1 MQGDGYHSVPGD
13 PPHKVRRVVV
23 VMSNT
28 ESAQAAKPRVITED
42 DVRALSRFHDESGHA
57 VSFYFK
63 PGHGPGSER
72 DGMLM
77 NLRAR
82 DIISN
87 DFLRGEKSH
96 GLLRDLDAVLE
107 LSEEAVDG
115 EGPVKV
121 VFACHD
127 RGVWQE
133 FSVPSSARII
143 RLEAGNQFDVG
154 PLLRLLQKG
163 DAASVSVSHKTT

>member
-1 MQGDGYHSVPGD
+1 
-13 PPHKVRRVVV
+13 
-23 VMSNT
+23 MSNA
-28 ESAQAAKPRVITED
+28 EFAEAEKPRVITQD
-42 DVRALSRFHDESGHA
+42 DVNALARFCDESGHA

-63 PGHGPGSER
+63 PGSGPNKER

-77 NLRAR
+77 NLRAH

-87 DFLRGEKSH
+87 DFLRGEKNH

-107 LSEEAVDG
+107 LSEEAVSG
-115 EGPVKV
+115 EGPVRI

-133 FSVPSSARII
+133 FSLPSSARIV
-143 RLEAGNQFDVG
+143 RLEAGNRFEVG
-154 PLLRLLQKG
+154 PLLRLLQNSDTATNSFFPK
-163 DAASVSVSHKTT
+163 AVSQKTA

>member
-1 MQGDGYHSVPGD
+1 
-13 PPHKVRRVVV
+13 
-23 VMSNT
+23 MSNP
-28 ESAQAAKPRVITED
+28 ESAQAEKPRVITQD
-42 DVRALSRFHDESGHA
+42 DVKALSRFHDESGHA

-63 PGHGPGSER
+63 PGAGPDKER

-77 NLRAR
+77 NLKAH

-87 DFLRGEKSH
+87 DVLRGEKNH

-107 LSEEAVDG
+107 LSEQAVSG
-115 EGPVKV
+115 QGPVKV

-133 FSVPSSARII
+133 FTLPSSGRII
-143 RLEAGNQFDVG
+143 RLEAGKRFDVG
-154 PLLRLLQKG
+154 PLLRLLQDNDTATNSFLPK
-163 DAASVSVSHKTT
+163 AVPQKTA

>member
-1 MQGDGYHSVPGD
+1 MPNPEFAQ
-13 PPHKVRRVVV
+13 
-23 VMSNT
+23 T
-28 ESAQAAKPRVITED
+28 EKPRVITED
-42 DVRALSRFHDESGHA
+42 DVRALARFRDESGHA

-63 PGHGPGSER
+63 PEPGPSGEH
-72 DGMLM
+72 DAMLM

-87 DFLRGEKSH
+87 DFLRGEKNH

-107 LSEEAVDG
+107 LSETVVDH
-115 EGPVKV
+115 EGPLTV

-133 FSVPSSARII
+133 FTVPSSVRIA
-143 RLEAGNQFDVG
+143 RLEAGKQFEVG
-154 PLLRLLQKG
+154 PLLRLLQNGNMMSAGISQKP
-163 DAASVSVSHKTT
+163 A

>member
-1 MQGDGYHSVPGD
+1 
-13 PPHKVRRVVV
+13 
-23 VMSNT
+23 MSNPEVAQT
-28 ESAQAAKPRVITED
+28 EKPRLVTEE
-42 DVRALSRFHDESGHA
+42 DVKALSRFRDESGHA

-63 PGHGPGSER
+63 PEPGPRGEH

-87 DFLRGEKSH
+87 DFLRGEKNH

-107 LSEEAVDG
+107 LSESLVDQ
-115 EGPVKV
+115 EGPLTV

-133 FSVPSSARII
+133 FVVPSSARIVK
-143 RLEAGNQFDVG
+143 LEAGKQFEVG
-154 PLLRLLQKG
+154 PLLRLLQKE
-163 DAASVSVSHKTT
+163 DTASVGVSQKTA